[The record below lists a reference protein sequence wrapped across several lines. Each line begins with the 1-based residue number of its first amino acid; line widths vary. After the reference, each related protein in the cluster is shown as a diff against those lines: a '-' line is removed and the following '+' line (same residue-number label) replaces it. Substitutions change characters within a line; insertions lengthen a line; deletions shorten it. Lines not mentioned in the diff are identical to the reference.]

1 MMTRTLI
8 TYGSLL
14 VLGFPLSNL
23 PQSANVQTILNLS
36 AFSLLGNLLSP
47 TQAFLRAT
55 PSPSPSPD
63 CDPVN
68 NPSDC
73 QSS

>member
-8 TYGSLL
+8 TLGALIAVALPLAKLPPLNHVGSTLDISDFNQL
-14 VLGFPLSNL
+14 RS
-23 PQSANVQTILNLS
+23 
-36 AFSLLGNLLSP
+36 LSP
-47 TQAFLRAT
+47 AQLFHSAA

-73 QSS
+73 QAS